1 MAKAKVKKTK
11 APKGKK
17 KKKKKGK
24 KQGKVQLFLIV
35 SILLSAVFL
44 PTAVMIFIGMV
55 PSFVAYFTD
64 RTKKKTRAVTIIMMN
79 FAGCMPFLME
89 MWTTDHSLDKAF
101 AMIFNMIPIIVMYS
115 AAAVG
120 YLIDWAMTHI
130 VASVMYQRGVS
141 RVKNIE
147 KRQQELVERW
157 GDDVK
162 AAVPKKPEPLL
173 PEDDLNIKKA

>member
-1 MAKAKVKKTK
+1 MAKAKVKKAK
-11 APKGKK
+11 APKG

-44 PTAVMIFIGMV
+44 PTAVLIFIGMV

-101 AMIFNMIPIIVMYS
+101 AMVFNMIPIIVMYS

-120 YLIDWAMTHI
+120 YLIDWAMTYI
-130 VASVMYQRGVS
+130 VANVMYQRGLS

-162 AAVPKKPEPLL
+162 IAVPKKVDPLIPADTL
-173 PEDDLNIKKA
+173 KTKKA